1 MGAGWRLEPPPCR
14 LVLAGRVSYNGAT
27 ARFSENPRKDGFVVT
42 RRQWICLVSWALGLL
57 AGVVPAWAD
66 VAVLNNRSGQP
77 VRVTTVPGDGPGES
91 QELASGE
98 TRSYFFSEQ
107 LLVRVQQGSI
117 KQQHRLVAGQAY
129 LLADLPDANRIAFRQ
144 LPLGRSP
151 APLRLPGAASSN
163 HEPATLKVK
172 LLLDE
177 DEPTRRSHWEP
188 RLRQRLELASD
199 VFLQHAG
206 IRLEI
211 VAIERWNSDDRTRDF
226 SQTLKEFEQEVDP
239 APAQVA
245 IGFSSQYRVERG
257 RFHLGGTRGTL
268 HSHILIK
275 ERAPNVQEPERCELL
290 VHELGHLLGA
300 THSGQPDSV
309 MRPVLKGGL
318 QRRAGAT
325 IKFDPANALLMAMLG
340 DEMRRRPVSSL
351 EDLSSAT
358 RRRMSEI
365 YAALLPKLPNDPA
378 TANYQKLLARAS
390 VGGLA
395 RDVKTIS
402 NRILQV
408 ARQQSTAAAAV
419 DGDQLLELYVREA
432 AKTARQLNSENSPR
446 ALVLALGLAV
456 DDTGVLR
463 RMAATR
469 KIVRFLDSDQQLL
482 RRLQLIG
489 NPTMRGR
496 NDLARHFLISAH
508 LTAAVGSQAARG
520 VGVAKELF
528 DTQGSGFS
536 FADMAANRAGI
547 QFATAVITR
556 RVSLDAIADQ
566 FSVEA
571 YLPQLEELGEGLNSS
586 QFSRQFGGVTDPRYR
601 RQIEQIE
608 AAILA
613 LPAYQTA
620 D

>member
-1 MGAGWRLEPPPCR
+1 MKLVCGFVA
-14 LVLAGRVSYNGAT
+14 VLAIAM
-27 ARFSENPRKDGFVVT
+27 
-42 RRQWICLVSWALGLL
+42 
-57 AGVVPAWAD
+57 PAWAD
-66 VAVLNNRSGQP
+66 VAVVNNRSERP
-77 VRVTTVPGDGPGES
+77 VRVTTLPTAGTSDSQDLPPGES
-91 QELASGE
+91 
-98 TRSYFFSEQ
+98 RCYIFSDQ
-107 LLVRVQQGSI
+107 LTIGVRQGAI
-117 KQQHRLVAGQAY
+117 EQQHRLVGGRAY
-129 LLADLPDANRIAFRQ
+129 VLADLPDEDRVAFRQ

-151 APLRLPGAASSN
+151 SPLRLPAVATSDT
-163 HEPATLKVK
+163 EPATLKVK

-188 RLRQRLELASD
+188 RLRQRVQLASE
-199 VFLQHAG
+199 VFEQHAG

-211 VAIERWNSDDRTRDF
+211 VAIERWNSDDRTREF
-226 SQTLKEFEQEVDP
+226 MQTLKEFEQEVDP

-275 ERAPNVQEPERCELL
+275 ERAPNVLETERCELL

-300 THSGQPDSV
+300 THSAQPDSV
-309 MRPVLKGGL
+309 MRPVLNGGL
-318 QRRAGAT
+318 QRRVGAT
-325 IKFDPANALLMAMLG
+325 IKFDPPNALLMAMLG
-340 DEMRRRPVSSL
+340 DEMRRHPVASL

-365 YAALLPKLPNDPA
+365 YAALLPKLPRDPA
-378 TANYQKLLARAS
+378 TAHYQKLVARAS

-395 RDVKTIS
+395 RDVKQIS
-402 NRILQV
+402 DHILRV
-408 ARQQSTAAAAV
+408 ARRESTGGGATS
-419 DGDQLLELYVREA
+419 GDELLELYVREA
-432 AKTARQLNSENSPR
+432 AKAAQRLESEHAPR

-463 RMAATR
+463 RMPATQ
-469 KIVRFLDSDQQLL
+469 KIVRFFDSDQQLL
-482 RRLQLIG
+482 RRLQWIG
-489 NPTMRGR
+489 DPTMHGR
-496 NDLARHFLISAH
+496 SDLARHFLVSAH
-508 LTAAVGSQAARG
+508 LTAAIGSKAAGG

-528 DTQGSGFS
+528 DTQRGSGFS

-547 QFATAVITR
+547 YFATSVISGQT
-556 RVSLDAIADQ
+556 SLDTIAERFAVD
-566 FSVEA
+566 A
-571 YLPQLEELGEGLNSS
+571 YFPTPAELEEGLDSS
-586 QFSRQFGGVTDPRYR
+586 QFSTQFGGMSDPRYR

-613 LPAYQTA
+613 LPAYRKA